1 MCVCVCVCV
10 CAQGVNGEKVVGQA
24 PELGDYFKR
33 IPKDIIQVES
43 GDF

>member
-1 MCVCVCVCV
+1 MQPNYLENF
-10 CAQGVNGEKVVGQA
+10 QGVNGEKVAGQA